1 MSAGFLFPEKQK
13 RGFVNSAVFFG
24 ENSYSLYLGSL
35 QKAFVLKASS
45 PFSGAIRKWGLIG
58 RPYFIEGVLEG
69 SLGSQ
74 ATAPHTPATIHCV
87 SVGPKQ

>member
-45 PFSGAIRKWGLIG
+45 PFSGAIGK
-58 RPYFIEGVLEG
+58 
-69 SLGSQ
+69 
-74 ATAPHTPATIHCV
+74 
-87 SVGPKQ
+87 